1 MARVYL
7 LLSFDDA
14 SQHMLKCA
22 KIIEKHGLK
31 GTFYL
36 DCKGLGDLTV
46 SDVRWLGDLGEVGSH
61 TLTHSDLTTLDPDR
75 AFYELVKSKEVLESI
90 LERKVESL
98 AYPYGRYNDTVVRLT
113 RRAGY
118 ICARTT
124 KPFSLDPFQ
133 DPFRL
138 KVTFYTDPHAFR
150 DFFKALWGLRFSS
163 LLFKPWLIKY
173 WDKLI
178 RSFLKEL
185 EKRKGIYVLH
195 VLVHPSFIAKRDNW
209 GSFEDLVGEISSYN
223 MVNLT
228 VSEFV
233 KRMIR
238 GSL

>member
-1 MARVYL
+1 
-7 LLSFDDA
+7 
-14 SQHMLKCA
+14 
-22 KIIEKHGLK
+22 
-31 GTFYL
+31 
-36 DCKGLGDLTV
+36 
-46 SDVRWLGDLGEVGSH
+46 
-61 TLTHSDLTTLDPDR
+61 
-75 AFYELVKSKEVLESI
+75 
-90 LERKVESL
+90 
-98 AYPYGRYNDTVVRLT
+98 
-113 RRAGY
+113 
-118 ICARTT
+118 
-124 KPFSLDPFQ
+124 
-133 DPFRL
+133 
-138 KVTFYTDPHAFR
+138 VTFYTDPHAFR

-178 RSFLKEL
+178 KSFLKEL